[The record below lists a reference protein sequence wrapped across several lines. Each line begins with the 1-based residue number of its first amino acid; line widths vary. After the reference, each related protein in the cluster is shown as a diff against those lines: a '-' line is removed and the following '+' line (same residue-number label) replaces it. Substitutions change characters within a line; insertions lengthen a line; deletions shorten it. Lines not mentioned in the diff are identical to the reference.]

1 MAKLVTTEQMR
12 RLERAAIDAGVSER
26 ELMAQAGLAVA
37 QEAWMAL
44 GTMEGKPVLV
54 LCGPGNNGGDGLVA
68 ARQLAEWGAPVH
80 VYLLRPR
87 PDDDPEWA
95 AVRAAELPSTVAEDD
110 PNFEAL
116 DGLLRQAFLVVDALF
131 GTGLRPAERPLDDAP
146 AEVLRR
152 LGAARE
158 VSPAMQ
164 VIAADVPSGV
174 DADTGFA
181 DPATAPAHLTVTFG
195 CAKLGLYQAPGRTL
209 AGRVE
214 VVDIGI
220 PREAVRN
227 LPYEDLRMRDLRE
240 AIPSRPDDGNKGTFG
255 RAVIAAGSRRYP
267 GAARLAA
274 EAAARSGCGIVTLA
288 APEALQPLL
297 VSLPDPTHEPLP
309 SDAPGELDAAS
320 ARVLL
325 KALRGS
331 RARALLVGP
340 GIGLSDATRGFVQH
354 LLAGLDAIDGLEAVV
369 LDADALNVLAGEAD
383 WHARFA
389 LPRVLTPHPGEMA
402 RLLGTSIEEVQAN
415 RLPVAADYA
424 QETQSVVVLKGAGTV
439 VASPYGG
446 ARLSDV
452 ANSALSHGGTGD
464 VLAGLIAG
472 LIAQGVEPYE
482 AAGAAVWMQ
491 GECAR
496 QVSEVYGPASTL
508 ASDLLRALP
517 EVRKLLDAPSASV
530 IAPEVM
536 FGR

>member
-220 PREAVRN
+220 PREAVGN

-288 APEALQPLL
+288 APEAVQPLL

-354 LLAGLDAIDGLEAVV
+354 LLAGLDAIEGLEAVV

-517 EVRKLLDAPSASV
+517 EVRKLLDAPSASA

>member
-415 RLPVAADYA
+415 RLPLAADYA

-517 EVRKLLDAPSASV
+517 EVRKLLDAPSASA